1 MLDSRREKFAQGV
14 ADGLCLADAYR
25 AANEKQA
32 ERWKPETVWQQ
43 ASRWMANVEV
53 AARIEALRAELAE
66 KSLWKREDSVNQLL
80 ANIADP
86 EAKVADKNAAVKILN
101 EMHGYNAPQEIK
113 HSGNVPM
120 TLVIRGVKPSE

>member
-1 MLDSRREKFAQGV
+1 
-14 ADGLCLADAYR
+14 
-25 AANEKQA
+25 
-32 ERWKPETVWQQ
+32 
-43 ASRWMANVEV
+43 MANVEV